1 MFAGAVLLFVTNVAA
16 ILATGTHDSKVQ
28 GKVLGVTLGWAA
40 LNTAAL
46 VADRR
51 ALRSA

>member
-1 MFAGAVLLFVTNVAA
+1 MMVLRILGDLADAAV
-16 ILATGTHDSKVQ
+16 LATGTHDSKVQ

-51 ALRSA
+51 ALRR